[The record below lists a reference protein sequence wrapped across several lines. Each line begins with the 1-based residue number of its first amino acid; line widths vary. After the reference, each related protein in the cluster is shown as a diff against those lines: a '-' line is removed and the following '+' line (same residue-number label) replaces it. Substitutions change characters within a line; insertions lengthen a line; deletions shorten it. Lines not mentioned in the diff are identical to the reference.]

1 MDNNKSK
8 SMLLPVVIF
17 LALAFSLLLFFYFRD
32 KNQQASPG
40 GITNLTDEMGKVE
53 ESGTDE
59 GPQKGDIGYREP
71 VRTVKI
77 GTSGVTRAAFEKVE
91 AGSIFIN
98 ENGDSI
104 SYQMPSDEVAV
115 LCTPQDLTSAT
126 EVDYDQVSKVTVV
139 APGSVA
145 ELIQPDTAIV
155 VFAQADNSG
164 VTRAHTIAMG
174 EDACSL

>member
-1 MDNNKSK
+1 
-8 SMLLPVVIF
+8 
-17 LALAFSLLLFFYFRD
+17 
-32 KNQQASPG
+32 
-40 GITNLTDEMGKVE
+40 
-53 ESGTDE
+53 
-59 GPQKGDIGYREP
+59 
-71 VRTVKI
+71 
-77 GTSGVTRAAFEKVE
+77 
-91 AGSIFIN
+91 
-98 ENGDSI
+98 
-104 SYQMPSDEVAV
+104 MPSDEVAV